1 MFRETLLDNFD
12 NEGSYEE
19 LKSLYKDFRNVR
31 PPNINDQKHPCIFYN
46 KKLFHVS

>member
-19 LKSLYKDFRNVR
+19 LKSLYKDFINVR
-31 PPNINDQKHPCIFYN
+31 PPNINDQKHPCIF
-46 KKLFHVS
+46 